1 MPVTHSPLR
10 YPGGKTQLA
19 PFVLDLIQFNG
30 IYQGV
35 YCEPFAGGAGVA
47 WQLLLDG
54 HVSEAWIND
63 LDPAIH
69 AFWSA
74 VLDDT
79 DALCELVECTPIDI
93 DEWHKQRAALYS
105 EDSTKLQ
112 RGFAALFMN
121 RTNRSGI
128 LKGGVIG
135 GLGQTGNYPLD
146 CRFNRQELVRKISRI
161 GSYRSVIRLSCL
173 DAAEC
178 LMEWDR
184 ALPKR
189 ALINIDPPYFA
200 QGQALYLN
208 FYKAKDHADLAKV
221 VRNLRHHWMVTYD
234 NVPEISKLYQGLPQ
248 HASSLIY
255 YAQIKRR
262 ANELMVL
269 SPSLVLPIGADS
281 VTKRVSRIQA

>member
-1 MPVTHSPLR
+1 MPVTYSPLR

-19 PFVLDLIQFNG
+19 PFVLDVIQANG
-30 IYQGV
+30 LYQGV

-54 HVSEAWIND
+54 HVSEVWIND

-74 VLDDT
+74 VLADT
-79 DALCELVECTPIDI
+79 DALCELVESSPVTIE
-93 DEWHKQRAALYS
+93 EWHLQKAILQ
-105 EDSTKLQ
+105 DDKSTQLQ
-112 RGFAALFMN
+112 RGFATLFMN

-135 GLGQTGNYPLD
+135 GLGQTGNYTLD
-146 CRFNRQELVRKISRI
+146 CRFNRKELVRKIKRI
-161 GSYRSVIRLSCL
+161 GSYREVIRLSRL

-178 LMEWDR
+178 LKEWDKT
-184 ALPKR
+184 LPKR

-208 FYKAKDHADLAKV
+208 FYEAKDHADLARV
-221 VRNLRHHWMVTYD
+221 VRGLRHQWMVTYD
-234 NVPEISKLYQGLPQ
+234 NVPEISTLYRGLPQ
-248 HASSLIY
+248 HTSSLIY

-269 SPSLVLPIGADS
+269 SPSLALPIDADS
-281 VTKRVSRIQA
+281 VNKRISCLEA

>member
-19 PFVLDLIQFNG
+19 PFVLDLIQANG
-30 IYQGV
+30 LYQGV

-63 LDPAIH
+63 LDPAIY

-74 VLDDT
+74 VLYDT
-79 DALCELVECTPIDI
+79 DALCKLLESTPVTI
-93 DEWHKQRAALYS
+93 EQWHLQRATLQSDGA
-105 EDSTKLQ
+105 TPLQ
-112 RGFAALFMN
+112 RGFAALFLN

-128 LKGGVIG
+128 IKGGVIG
-135 GLGQTGNYPLD
+135 GMAQAGNYALD
-146 CRFNRQELVRKISRI
+146 CRFNRKELVRKIKRI
-161 GSYRSVIRLSCL
+161 GSYREVIRISRL

-178 LMEWDR
+178 LKEWDK

-200 QGQALYLN
+200 QGHALYMN
-208 FYKAKDHADLAKV
+208 FYKAEDHADLATV
-221 VRNLRHHWMVTYD
+221 VRGLRHHWMVTYD
-234 NVPEISKLYQGLPQ
+234 NVPEISRLYQDLPQ
-248 HASSLIY
+248 HTSSLIY

-269 SPSLVLPIGADS
+269 SPSLTLPIEADS
-281 VTKRVSRIQA
+281 VIKRISRLSA

>member
-19 PFVLDLIQFNG
+19 PFVLDVIQANG
-30 IYQGV
+30 LYHGV

-74 VLDDT
+74 VLFDT
-79 DALCELVECTPIDI
+79 DALCELVESTPVTIA
-93 DEWHKQRAALYS
+93 EWHLQKVTLQAKG
-105 EDSTKLQ
+105 STLLQ
-112 RGFAALFMN
+112 RGFAALFLN

-135 GLGQTGNYPLD
+135 GLAQTGNYALD
-146 CRFNRQELVRKISRI
+146 CRFNRREIVRKIKRI
-161 GSYRSVIRLSCL
+161 GSYREVIRLSCL

-178 LMEWDR
+178 LKEWDK

-200 QGQALYLN
+200 QGQGLYLN
-208 FYKAKDHADLAKV
+208 FYKAEDHADLAKV
-221 VRNLRHHWMVTYD
+221 VRGLNHHWMVTYD
-234 NVPEISKLYQGLPQ
+234 NVPEISRLYRGLPQ
-248 HASSLIY
+248 HTSSLIY

-269 SPSLVLPIGADS
+269 SPLLALPMEADS
-281 VTKRVSRIQA
+281 VAKRITRLAA

>member
-1 MPVTHSPLR
+1 MPVTYSPLR

-19 PFVLDLIQFNG
+19 PFVLDVIQANG

-69 AFWSA
+69 AFWRA

-79 DALCELVECTPIDI
+79 DALCELVESTPVTIE
-93 DEWHKQRAALYS
+93 EWYLQRATLQADGATS
-105 EDSTKLQ
+105 LQ
-112 RGFAALFMN
+112 RGFATLFMN

-135 GLGQTGNYPLD
+135 GLGQTGNYALD
-146 CRFNRQELVRKISRI
+146 CRFNRRELVRKIKRI
-161 GSYRSVIRLSCL
+161 GSYREVIRLSRL

-178 LMEWDR
+178 LKEWDKT
-184 ALPKR
+184 LPKR

-208 FYKAKDHADLAKV
+208 FYKAEDHAELAKV
-221 VRNLRHHWMVTYD
+221 VRGLRHHWMVTYD
-234 NVPEISKLYQGLPQ
+234 NVHEISQLYQGLPQ
-248 HASSLIY
+248 HTSSLTY

-269 SPSLVLPIGADS
+269 SPSLALPTEAES
-281 VTKRVSRIQA
+281 VTKRVSRIKA

>member
-19 PFVLDLIQFNG
+19 PFVLDLIQGNG
-30 IYQGV
+30 LYGGV

-54 HVSEAWIND
+54 HISEVWIND

-79 DALCELVECTPIDI
+79 DALCELVESTPITI
-93 DEWHKQRAALYS
+93 DQWHLQRATLQA
-105 EDSTKLQ
+105 DSATPLQ
-112 RGFAALFMN
+112 RGFATLFMN

-135 GLGQTGNYPLD
+135 GLGQTGNYALD
-146 CRFNRQELVRKISRI
+146 CRFNRRELVRKIKRI
-161 GSYRSVIRLSCL
+161 GSYRAVIRLSCL

-178 LMEWDR
+178 LKEWDKP
-184 ALPKR
+184 LPTR
-189 ALINIDPPYFA
+189 SLINIDPPYFA

-208 FYKAKDHADLAKV
+208 FYKTEDHADLAEV
-221 VRNLRHHWMVTYD
+221 VRGLRRHWMVTYD
-234 NVPEISKLYQGLPQ
+234 NVPDISRLYRGLPQ
-248 HASSLIY
+248 HTSSLIY

-269 SPSLVLPIGADS
+269 SPSLTLPIEADS
-281 VTKRVSRIQA
+281 VTKRVSRLVA

>member
-19 PFVLDLIQFNG
+19 PFVLDVIQANG
-30 IYQGV
+30 LYQGV

-54 HVSEAWIND
+54 HISEAWIND

-69 AFWSA
+69 ALWSS
-74 VLDDT
+74 VLNDT
-79 DALCELVECTPIDI
+79 DALCELVESTPVTIE
-93 DEWHKQRAALYS
+93 EWYLQRATLQA
-105 EDSTKLQ
+105 DGTTMLQ

-135 GLGQTGNYPLD
+135 GLGQTGNYTLD
-146 CRFNRQELVRKISRI
+146 CRFNRAELARKIKRI
-161 GSYRSVIRLSCL
+161 GSYREVIRLSQI

-178 LMEWDR
+178 LKMWDK
-184 ALPKR
+184 ALPTR

-208 FYKAKDHADLAKV
+208 FYKPEDHADLAEV
-221 VRNLRHHWMVTYD
+221 VRGLRHHWMVTYD
-234 NVPEISKLYQGLPQ
+234 NVPEISKLYRGLPQ
-248 HASSLIY
+248 HTSSLIY

-269 SPSLVLPIGADS
+269 SPSLVLPIEADS
-281 VTKRVSRIQA
+281 VSTRISRLEA

>member
-1 MPVTHSPLR
+1 MPVTYSPLR

-19 PFVLDLIQFNG
+19 PFVLDVIQANSL
-30 IYQGV
+30 YQGV

-74 VLDDT
+74 VLFNT
-79 DALCELVECTPIDI
+79 DELCELVESTSVTVE
-93 DEWHKQRAALYS
+93 EWHLQR
-105 EDSTKLQ
+105 STLQTDGATTIQ
-112 RGFAALFMN
+112 RGFATLFMN

-135 GLGQTGNYPLD
+135 GLAQTGNYTLD
-146 CRFNRQELVRKISRI
+146 CRYNRTALVRKIKRI
-161 GSYRSVIRLSCL
+161 GSYREVIRLSRL

-178 LMEWDR
+178 LKEWDKI
-184 ALPKR
+184 LPKR

-200 QGQALYLN
+200 QGKGLYMN
-208 FYKAKDHADLAKV
+208 YYKAADHADLAEV
-221 VRNLRHHWMVTYD
+221 VRGLHHPWMMTYD
-234 NVPEISKLYQGLPQ
+234 NVKEISCLYRGLPQ
-248 HASSLIY
+248 HTSSLIY
-255 YAQIKRR
+255 YAQTKRR

-269 SPSLVLPIGADS
+269 SPLLTLPIETESFAQ
-281 VTKRVSRIQA
+281 RILRIDA

>member
-1 MPVTHSPLR
+1 MPVTYSPLR

-19 PFVLDLIQFNG
+19 PFVLDLIQANNLYG
-30 IYQGV
+30 GV

-54 HVSEAWIND
+54 HISEVWIND

-74 VLDDT
+74 VLEDT
-79 DALCELVECTPIDI
+79 DALCELVESTPITI
-93 DEWHKQRAALYS
+93 DEWHLQRAALQANS
-105 EDSTKLQ
+105 VTPLQ
-112 RGFAALFMN
+112 RGFATLFMN

-146 CRFNRQELVRKISRI
+146 CRFNRKELVRKIKRI
-161 GSYRSVIRLSCL
+161 GSYREVIRLSRL

-178 LMEWDR
+178 LKEWDK

-208 FYKAKDHADLAKV
+208 FYKEQDHATLSKV
-221 VRNLRHHWMVTYD
+221 VRGLSHHWMVTYD
-234 NVPEISKLYQGLPQ
+234 NVIDISRLYTGLPQ
-248 HASSLIY
+248 HTSSLTY
-255 YAQIKRR
+255 YAQTKRR

-269 SPSLVLPIGADS
+269 SPLLALPVEATSIS
-281 VTKRVSRIQA
+281 KHVSPLAA

>member
-1 MPVTHSPLR
+1 MPVTYSPLR

-19 PFVLDLIQFNG
+19 PFVLDVIQANG
-30 IYQGV
+30 LYQGV

-69 AFWSA
+69 AFWSS
-74 VLDDT
+74 VLNDT
-79 DALCELVECTPIDI
+79 DALCELVDSTPVTI
-93 DEWHKQRAALYS
+93 DEWHLQKSILQA
-105 EDSTKLQ
+105 DSSSDLR

-135 GLGQTGNYPLD
+135 GLAQTGNYALD
-146 CRFNRQELVRKISRI
+146 CRFNRVELIRKIKRI
-161 GSYRSVIRLSCL
+161 GSYREVIRLSRL

-178 LMEWDR
+178 LKEWDR
-184 ALPKR
+184 LLPKR

-208 FYKAKDHADLAKV
+208 FYKAQDHADLAEV
-221 VRNLRHHWMVTYD
+221 VRGLSHHWMVTYD
-234 NVPEISKLYQGLPQ
+234 NVPEISMLYRGFPQ
-248 HASSLIY
+248 HTSSLIY

-269 SPSLVLPIGADS
+269 SPFLTLPVEADS
-281 VTKRVSRIQA
+281 VIKRVSRLEV

>member
-19 PFVLDLIQFNG
+19 PFVLDLIQENG
-30 IYQGV
+30 LYQGV

-74 VLDDT
+74 VLYNT
-79 DALCELVECTPIDI
+79 DSLCELIEGTPVTI
-93 DEWHKQRAALYS
+93 DEWRLQRATLQA
-105 EDSTKLQ
+105 EESTPLQ

-135 GLGQTGNYPLD
+135 GLGQTGNYALD
-146 CRFNRQELVRKISRI
+146 CRFNRIELIRKIKRI
-161 GSYRSVIRLSCL
+161 GSYREVIRLSRL

-178 LMEWDR
+178 LKEWDN

-200 QGQALYLN
+200 QGQGLYLN
-208 FYKAKDHADLAKV
+208 FYKDEDHAHLAKV
-221 VRNLRHHWMVTYD
+221 VRGLRHHWMVTYD
-234 NVPEISKLYQGLPQ
+234 NVPEISGLYRGLPQ
-248 HASSLIY
+248 HTSSLIY

-269 SPSLVLPIGADS
+269 SPRLKLPTEADS
-281 VTKRVSRIQA
+281 VSKRLTRVEA